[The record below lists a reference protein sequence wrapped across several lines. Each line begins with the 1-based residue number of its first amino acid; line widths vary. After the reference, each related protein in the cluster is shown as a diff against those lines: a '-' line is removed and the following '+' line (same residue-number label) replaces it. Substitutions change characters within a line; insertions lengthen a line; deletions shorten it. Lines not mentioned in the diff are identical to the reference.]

1 MPPALTSKGLWTV
14 CAPYGR
20 LVDAFI
26 ANKLSKGGKRFGF
39 IRFIGVK
46 DANVFVKTLSNIW
59 IGSYHIFITP
69 AINQRSNPIT
79 NPKPQTTNP
88 TQSFNNP
95 SIQNAFPILNTNVTK
110 NTIPATKAEQPKP
123 NTKPS
128 HTNPKRIITFNDQD
142 LINVINT
149 DSILLVK
156 LKDIDSMSN
165 MYTICRNEGFSDLNI
180 HHVGG
185 YWIWIQFPSSS
196 ACSKFQEN
204 ESLKKLYS
212 VKRAPSSNFTVD
224 ERILWIEISGLPL
237 CAWGSNAYKK
247 IACSFGKFLFFEKE
261 DLSALSSGRV
271 CISSK
276 SQGLISENVQVEI
289 NNELFEATV
298 QEIGS
303 WCIKIIDDYIDLSS
317 NDNIKDVDTSSE
329 SIDDHSVDDLEYIQT
344 NLNNIVNQV
353 SEQKMDNNEENKQ
366 GEEDIHLIVPQQP
379 PKEEANNKESN
390 PECNAESSD
399 LSRPPGFEFMKKN
412 SSPSSKC
419 STSFSRFKKKDI
431 KGVSLIHELN
441 QIIDVGNSLGYDVR
455 VVERGKEESAFGSKI
470 FALNTIM
477 ARGRSGGLISMWD
490 PNFFSKESIWC
501 DDSFI
506 IIKGNWKN
514 RHKRCQNEQER
525 IGFIFNNIE
534 ADYFNPF
541 IDATGLV
548 DLPIGGRCF
557 TWMNKIGTKLSKLD
571 RFLISED
578 VIDLLPNIHITALD
592 RIWSDHNPILLHVD
606 KINFGPS
613 PFKLYNSWLLRDGF
627 DDLIKSEWDSLDSN
641 NSGFSIKSLEE
652 LSSIEKKINEGS
664 ASPSNTENRLNL
676 LHELK
681 IIDKFASM
689 DLIQKARVKWDI
701 EGDENTKFFHGM
713 DHDYLERLVTHEEI
727 KEAVWDCDSSKAPGP
742 DGFSFAFVKKSN
754 SSFFTLTLKVN
765 NPTLINDFRPISFI
779 GIHYKIIAKILANR
793 LSKVIDKIVSK
804 EQSTFIARHHILDSL
819 GFGLKWR
826 SRIKTCLSSSRAS
839 ILVNGSPTSEFSIN
853 RGLKQGDPLS
863 PFLFI
868 LVMEGLHNAFADA
881 VGNGLISG
889 IYINNS
895 SINISHLFSADD
907 VIITTGWNA
916 RDLENIIRVLHVF
929 YLASGL
935 KINIHKSNIY
945 GIGVNEDE
953 VYNMASNAGCIAGNI
968 PFNYLGLPIGSNL
981 KSIAS
986 WKMIIDCFRSRLS
999 TWKASLLSIGG
1010 HLTLIKS
1017 VLGSLSIYYLSIFRA
1032 PESVLND
1039 LERIQLFTSPNNLW
1053 VKVVKAFHG
1062 HEGGFDNNGCSFK
1075 GTWANIVGSSNFIH
1089 SKEPIL
1095 VFEILLFFR
1104 DLLNEIGQLNIVASE
1119 DTCVWNLGPNGTFT
1133 VNDARNIIDQKTLP
1147 STSWDKII
1155 PLKLFLVP
1163 LAMLTLNLPIIFSLN
1178 ALLLLIYGSSCI
1190 DGAKSP
1196 FVQALSFENAFKE
1209 LVILLAVS

>member
-95 SIQNAFPILNTNVTK
+95 SIQNAFPILTTNVTK

-123 NTKPS
+123 NTNPS
-128 HTNPKRIITFNDQD
+128 HTNQKRIITFNDQD

-261 DLSALSSGRV
+261 DSSALSSGRV

-276 SQGLISENVQVEI
+276 SHDLIYENVQVEI

-303 WCIKIIDDYIDLSS
+303 LCIKITDDYIDLSS

-353 SEQKMDNNEENKQ
+353 SEQKIDNNEENKQ

-390 PECNAESSD
+390 PKCKAESSD
-399 LSRPPGFEFMKKN
+399 LSRPPSFEFMKKS

-419 STSFSRFKKKDI
+419 STSFARFRKKDI

-441 QIIDVGNSLGYDVR
+441 QIINVGNSLGYDVR
-455 VVERGKEESAFGSKI
+455 DFVVRGKEENAYGSKI

-490 PNFFSKESIWC
+490 PNFFLKKSIWC

-514 RHKRCQNEQER
+514 VVGDCYMVNIYGPQDQVSKLALWNRLQDFMHHHNSSYIMFGDMNAVRNEQEMV
-525 IGFIFNNIE
+525 GSIFNNIA
-534 ADYFNPF
+534 ADYFNSF

-557 TWMNKIGTKLSKLD
+557 TWMNKASTKLSKLGC
-571 RFLISED
+571 FLISED
-578 VIDLLPNIHITALD
+578 VIDLLSDIRITALD
-592 RIWSDHNPILLHVD
+592 RIWSDHNPILYH
-606 KINFGPS
+606 
-613 PFKLYNSWLLRDGF
+613 
-627 DDLIKSEWDSLDSN
+627 DSLDSN
-641 NSGFSIKSLEE
+641 NSGFPIKCHEKFRILKAKIRQWNNNNKTMERNRKAAALEE
-652 LSSIEKKINEGS
+652 LSSIEKKIDEGS
-664 ASPSNTENRLNL
+664 ALPSDTENRLNL
-676 LHELK
+676 LHELG

-689 DLIQKARVKWDI
+689 DLIQKSRVK
-701 EGDENTKFFHGM
+701 
-713 DHDYLERLVTHEEI
+713 
-727 KEAVWDCDSSKAPGP
+727 
-742 DGFSFAFVKKSN
+742 
-754 SSFFTLTLKVN
+754 
-765 NPTLINDFRPISFI
+765 
-779 GIHYKIIAKILANR
+779 
-793 LSKVIDKIVSK
+793 
-804 EQSTFIARHHILDSL
+804 
-819 GFGLKWR
+819 
-826 SRIKTCLSSSRAS
+826 
-839 ILVNGSPTSEFSIN
+839 
-853 RGLKQGDPLS
+853 
-863 PFLFI
+863 
-868 LVMEGLHNAFADA
+868 
-881 VGNGLISG
+881 
-889 IYINNS
+889 
-895 SINISHLFSADD
+895 
-907 VIITTGWNA
+907 
-916 RDLENIIRVLHVF
+916 
-929 YLASGL
+929 
-935 KINIHKSNIY
+935 
-945 GIGVNEDE
+945 
-953 VYNMASNAGCIAGNI
+953 
-968 PFNYLGLPIGSNL
+968 
-981 KSIAS
+981 
-986 WKMIIDCFRSRLS
+986 
-999 TWKASLLSIGG
+999 
-1010 HLTLIKS
+1010 
-1017 VLGSLSIYYLSIFRA
+1017 
-1032 PESVLND
+1032 
-1039 LERIQLFTSPNNLW
+1039 
-1053 VKVVKAFHG
+1053 
-1062 HEGGFDNNGCSFK
+1062 
-1075 GTWANIVGSSNFIH
+1075 
-1089 SKEPIL
+1089 
-1095 VFEILLFFR
+1095 
-1104 DLLNEIGQLNIVASE
+1104 
-1119 DTCVWNLGPNGTFT
+1119 
-1133 VNDARNIIDQKTLP
+1133 
-1147 STSWDKII
+1147 
-1155 PLKLFLVP
+1155 
-1163 LAMLTLNLPIIFSLN
+1163 
-1178 ALLLLIYGSSCI
+1178 
-1190 DGAKSP
+1190 
-1196 FVQALSFENAFKE
+1196 
-1209 LVILLAVS
+1209 

>member
-1 MPPALTSKGLWTV
+1 MTLTLTSKGLWTV
-14 CAPYGR
+14 CALYGR

-26 ANKLSKGGKRFGF
+26 ANKLSKGSKRFGF

-79 NPKPQTTNP
+79 NPKPQTTKP

-95 SIQNAFPILNTNVTK
+95 SIQNSFPILTTNITK
-110 NTIPATKAEQPKP
+110 NNIPATKAEQPKP
-123 NTKPS
+123 NTNPS
-128 HTNPKRIITFNDQD
+128 HTNQKRIITFNDQD

-149 DSILLVK
+149 DLILLVK

-185 YWIWIQFPSSS
+185 YWIWIQFLSSS

-212 VKRAPSSNFTVD
+212 VKRAPSSNFTLD

-261 DLSALSSGRV
+261 DSSTLSSGRV

-276 SQGLISENVQVEI
+276 SHGLISENVQVKI

-303 WCIKIIDDYIDLSS
+303 WCIKITNDYINLSS

-366 GEEDIHLIVPQQP
+366 GEEDIHLMVPQQP
-379 PKEEANNKESN
+379 PKKEANNKESN
-390 PECNAESSD
+390 PECKAESSD
-399 LSRPPGFEFMKKN
+399 LSRPPGFEFMKKS

-419 STSFSRFKKKDI
+419 STSFARFRKKDI

-455 VVERGKEESAFGSKI
+455 VVERGKEENACGSKI

-514 RHKRCQNEQER
+514 VVGDCYMVNIYGPQDQVSKLALWNRLQDFMHHHNGSYIMFGDMNAVRNEQER
-525 IGFIFNNIE
+525 VGSIFNNIE
-534 ADYFNPF
+534 ADYFNSF

-557 TWMNKIGTKLSKLD
+557 TWMNKAGTKLSKLD

-578 VIDLLPNIHITALD
+578 VIDLLPDIRITALD

-606 KINFGPS
+606 KIDFGPS

-641 NSGFSIKSLEE
+641 NSGFPIKCHEKFRILKAKIRQWNNNNKTMERNKKAAALEE
-652 LSSIEKKINEGS
+652 LSSIEKKIDEGS
-664 ASPSNTENRLNL
+664 TSPSDTENRLNL
-676 LHELK
+676 LHELE

-689 DLIQKARVKWDI
+689 DLIQKSRVKWDI
-701 EGDENTKFFHGM
+701 EWDENTKFFHG
-713 DHDYLERLVTHEEI
+713 
-727 KEAVWDCDSSKAPGP
+727 
-742 DGFSFAFVKKSN
+742 
-754 SSFFTLTLKVN
+754 
-765 NPTLINDFRPISFI
+765 LINQKRRNQMIN
-779 GIHYKIIAKILANR
+779 GIMVEGNWI
-793 LSKVIDKIVSK
+793 
-804 EQSTFIARHHILDSL
+804 T
-819 GFGLKWR
+819 
-826 SRIKTCLSSSRAS
+826 
-839 ILVNGSPTSEFSIN
+839 
-853 RGLKQGDPLS
+853 DP
-863 PFLFI
+863 
-868 LVMEGLHNAFADA
+868 V
-881 VGNGLISG
+881 
-889 IYINNS
+889 
-895 SINISHLFSADD
+895 
-907 VIITTGWNA
+907 
-916 RDLENIIRVLHVF
+916 
-929 YLASGL
+929 
-935 KINIHKSNIY
+935 
-945 GIGVNEDE
+945 
-953 VYNMASNAGCIAGNI
+953 
-968 PFNYLGLPIGSNL
+968 
-981 KSIAS
+981 
-986 WKMIIDCFRSRLS
+986 
-999 TWKASLLSIGG
+999 
-1010 HLTLIKS
+1010 
-1017 VLGSLSIYYLSIFRA
+1017 
-1032 PESVLND
+1032 
-1039 LERIQLFTSPNNLW
+1039 
-1053 VKVVKAFHG
+1053 
-1062 HEGGFDNNGCSFK
+1062 
-1075 GTWANIVGSSNFIH
+1075 
-1089 SKEPIL
+1089 
-1095 VFEILLFFR
+1095 
-1104 DLLNEIGQLNIVASE
+1104 
-1119 DTCVWNLGPNGTFT
+1119 
-1133 VNDARNIIDQKTLP
+1133 
-1147 STSWDKII
+1147 
-1155 PLKLFLVP
+1155 
-1163 LAMLTLNLPIIFSLN
+1163 
-1178 ALLLLIYGSSCI
+1178 
-1190 DGAKSP
+1190 
-1196 FVQALSFENAFKE
+1196 
-1209 LVILLAVS
+1209 